1 MRECYQSHRCRP
13 QRAQTNKHPSMQQW
27 EPGCISHVPR
37 TLEWA
42 LHDDVT
48 ALEMGEARGN
58 LISLA
63 EIMGSANAL
72 LQ

>member
-1 MRECYQSHRCRP
+1 
-13 QRAQTNKHPSMQQW
+13 MQQW